1 MLGENYVLGK
11 NIWMDYPSI
20 YVMTISPKKIS
31 FIGIMTALCIV
42 TNYMLIGVPNVKF
55 MDLFVFVSGYT
66 MGMLSGALVGVLTWL
81 VYGTFNPYGFNLP
94 TLAATCTGESI
105 YGIMGGILSGRLD
118 LKTDR
123 LRFHEEFWK
132 DNLILGVIGFLLTFI
147 YDLFTNIVTALVFE
161 IPLIACLVAGIPFAL
176 IHEVSNF
183 IIFFLL
189 GSVMINTIQK
199 LCEVRRN

>member
-1 MLGENYVLGK
+1 MLDEPHSRKKV
-11 NIWMDYPSI
+11 IWMDNPSNLI
-20 YVMTISPKKIS
+20 MTTTPKKIS

-81 VYGTFNPYGFNLP
+81 VYGTLNPYGFNLP

-105 YGIMGGILSGRLD
+105 YGIMGGVLSGRLD

-123 LRFHEEFWK
+123 LRFYKRFWEG
-132 DNLILGVIGFLLTFI
+132 NLILGVIGFLLTFI

-161 IPLIACLVAGIPFAL
+161 IPLVACLVAGIPFAL

-189 GSVMINTIQK
+189 GNVMIDTIQK
-199 LCEVRRN
+199 LWR

>member
-1 MLGENYVLGK
+1 MNPIQGK
-11 NIWMDYPSI
+11 KLYGWIIHPI
-20 YVMTISPKKIS
+20 IMTTTPKKIS

-81 VYGTFNPYGFNLP
+81 VYGTLNPYGFNLP

-105 YGIMGGILSGRLD
+105 YGIMGGVLSGRLY

-123 LRFHEEFWK
+123 LRFYKGFWEG
-132 DNLILGVIGFLLTFI
+132 NLILGVIGFLLTFI

-176 IHEVSNF
+176 IHEASNF

-189 GSVMINTIQK
+189 GNVMINTTQK
-199 LCEVRRN
+199 LCEVMGN

>member
-1 MLGENYVLGK
+1 MNPIQGK
-11 NIWMDYPSI
+11 KLYGWIIHPI
-20 YVMTISPKKIS
+20 IMTTTPKKIS

-81 VYGTFNPYGFNLP
+81 VYGTLNPYGFNLP

-105 YGIMGGILSGRLD
+105 YGIMGGVLSGRLY

-123 LRFHEEFWK
+123 LRFYKGFWEG
-132 DNLILGVIGFLLTFI
+132 NLILGVIGFLLTFI
-147 YDLFTNIVTALVFE
+147 YDLFTNIVTALFFE

-176 IHEVSNF
+176 IHEASNF

-189 GSVMINTIQK
+189 GNVMINTTQK
-199 LCEVRRN
+199 LCEVMGN

>member
-1 MLGENYVLGK
+1 
-11 NIWMDYPSI
+11 
-20 YVMTISPKKIS
+20 MTTTPKKIS

-42 TNYMLIGVPNVKF
+42 MNYMLIGVPNVKF

-81 VYGTFNPYGFNLP
+81 VYGTLNPYGFNLP

-105 YGIMGGILSGRLD
+105 YGIMGGVLSGRLY

-123 LRFHEEFWK
+123 LRFYKGFWEG
-132 DNLILGVIGFLLTFI
+132 NLILGVIGFLLTFI

-176 IHEVSNF
+176 IHEASNF

-189 GSVMINTIQK
+189 GNVMINTTQK
-199 LCEVRRN
+199 LCEVMGN